1 MVVLGNGSNSTNST
15 VANQGAVDAFI
26 INTKVYI
33 FNLISMNIHCG
44 EFVLLKNGDIGRL
57 LDVDT
62 SWDRYIF
69 FSKCLLPLV
78 QQYQMVL
85 VSEHGVAG
93 SKIITINQGDS
104 IAKIC
109 FLVHVF

>member
-1 MVVLGNGSNSTNST
+1 MVKLELIT
-15 VANQGAVDAFI
+15 V
-26 INTKVYI
+26 TKKTI
-33 FNLISMNIHCG
+33 FFNLIFMNIHCG

-62 SWDRYIF
+62 SWDRCIF

-85 VSEHGVAG
+85 VSEHVAG

-109 FLVHVF
+109 FLVYVF

>member
-1 MVVLGNGSNSTNST
+1 MVKLELIT
-15 VANQGAVDAFI
+15 V
-26 INTKVYI
+26 TKKTI
-33 FNLISMNIHCG
+33 FFNLIFMNIHCG

-69 FSKCLLPLV
+69 FSKCLLVPLV

-85 VSEHGVAG
+85 VSEHVAG

>member
-1 MVVLGNGSNSTNST
+1 MVVLGNESNSTNST

-62 SWDRYIF
+62 SWDRCIF

-85 VSEHGVAG
+85 VSEHVAG
-93 SKIITINQGDS
+93 SKIITINQDS

-109 FLVHVF
+109 FLVYVF

>member
-1 MVVLGNGSNSTNST
+1 MNIHCGEFVLLKNGEIGIDYCHKKTI
-15 VANQGAVDAFI
+15 F
-26 INTKVYI
+26 
-33 FNLISMNIHCG
+33 FNLIFMNIHCG

-85 VSEHGVAG
+85 VSEHVAG
-93 SKIITINQGDS
+93 SKIITINQDS
-104 IAKIC
+104 IAKI
-109 FLVHVF
+109 FSSFMLSI